1 MAALV
6 SALDNLTMNPPQYGE
21 NGHREHA
28 WSSNIQELILQ
39 LSFQL
44 TRTKDTTQIA
54 AKYRELLTKVFETT
68 DEKTREY
75 VSVLFRMMLQTRDI
89 VAGKGEYLLFYTLLG
104 EWVRYSQTNNNDIAA
119 VCSFVAL
126 RSLVEL
132 DDFKHAYGSWKDFK
146 YFLNYLRDHV
156 ATETEKETFTTWP
169 ICKYAITLMTLQLQK
184 DADLLTDANTSD
196 ANTSGANTSGISLLA
211 KWLPREKSKPFG
223 WIAKLVACNYFK
235 KWIQPNTNNQQA
247 EKKCLTHYRTLIASI
262 NKHLK
267 TVQVNQC
274 GKTWHM
280 IDFDKSATSI
290 TLSRQ
295 KRAFQYVN
303 KKGTV
308 RGTDEDRLLCKKN
321 FEAYVDSCKKGEKT
335 MKGARVG
342 TNEMVKEALAI
353 IAAKGTVP
361 QGADVDT
368 LNLQWKEQGKQI
380 GELDNY
386 IAMVDTSGSM
396 SGDPMFAAIGLGC
409 RVAEKSKLGKR
420 VLTFSAVPSWVN
432 LEAYTE
438 LVDMVG
444 VLQGSEWGMNTN
456 FVSALKLIL
465 DACIDRDLPPAEVSE
480 LALIVFSDMQIDE
493 ADRNSKSMYD
503 TITQMFYSGGMRTS
517 HRQPYTP
524 PHIVFWNLRST
535 DGFPSMSTTKNV
547 SMLSGF
553 SPVLLNVFCEKGMDG
568 LQNLTPWDTFLESL
582 EHARYDWAKHKI
594 AEVYDVARNV

>member
-6 SALDNLTMNPPQYGE
+6 SALDNLTLNPPQLGE

-54 AKYRELLTKVFETT
+54 AKCRELLTKVFETT
-68 DEKTREY
+68 DDKNREY
-75 VSVLFRMMLQTRDI
+75 ISILFRMMLQTRDI

-104 EWVRYSQTNNNDIAA
+104 EWVRFSHTNNNDIASIFSLA
-119 VCSFVAL
+119 AL
-126 RSLVEL
+126 HSLVEL
-132 DDFKHAYGSWKDFK
+132 DGFKHAYGSWKDFK
-146 YFLNYLRDHV
+146 YFLNYLRDNV

-184 DADLLTDANTSD
+184 DAELLTGNS
-196 ANTSGANTSGISLLA
+196 SGISLLA

-235 KWIQPNTNNQQA
+235 KWIQVNANNPQA

-262 NKHLK
+262 NKHLQ

-280 IDFDKSATSI
+280 IDFDKSVTSI

-303 KKGTV
+303 KNGTV

-321 FEAYVDSCKKGEKT
+321 FEAYVESCTKGEKT
-335 MKGARVG
+335 IKGNRVG
-342 TNEMVKEALAI
+342 INELVKEAQNILARGRI
-353 IAAKGTVP
+353 IP
-361 QGADVDT
+361 QGVDVDT

-380 GELDNY
+380 GKLDNF

-396 SGDPMFAAIGLGC
+396 TGDPIFAAIGLGC

-420 VLTFSAVPSWVN
+420 VLTFSATPSWVN

-438 LVDMVG
+438 LVDMVS
-444 VLQGSEWGMNTN
+444 VLQSSQWGMNTN

-465 DACIDRDLPPAEVSE
+465 DACIDRDLPPEEVSE
-480 LALIVFSDMQIDE
+480 LALVVFSDMQIDA
-493 ADRNSKSMYD
+493 ADSNSNSMHD

-517 HRQPYTP
+517 HRKPYTP

-535 DGFPSMSTTKNV
+535 NGFPSMSTTKNV

-553 SPVLLNVFCEKGMDG
+553 SATLLNVFCEKGMDG
-568 LQNLTPWDTFLESL
+568 LKNLTPWNTFLESL
-582 EHARYDWAKHKI
+582 EHERYAWAKHKI
-594 AEVYDVARNV
+594 MTKYDEARTLMKI